1 MRTVPISGR
10 AIAAIVLSSTVIS
23 ATAQARQIVPT
34 ATAPDTTIM
43 GRGFGH
49 GRGLS
54 QYGAQGAALAGKPV
68 KQILDFYYPGT
79 TAGKATGSIRVR
91 VSADTTDGVRVGAVN
106 KLSVR
111 SFATGKVY
119 VLPKAST
126 RNQWS
131 VDPNGEHGTK
141 LSSYDAK
148 TKKWTLYKT
157 FTGMAQFEGPA
168 VIGLIL
174 PSGAV
179 RRYRG
184 ALRAIDVSGTHLDTV
199 NVVPLEYYL
208 RGVVP
213 REAVSSW
220 RPAALQAQAVAARTY
235 SVFHRDRASSKAYD
249 LCDTTSCQ
257 VYGGYDSEETS
268 TNSAIAATAGQIRLY
283 KGKPIIAEF
292 SSSNG
297 GATATGDVPYQL
309 MKADGW
315 DAYPKNG
322 NPNVTWT
329 VTRSA
334 ADMQSVFAVGS
345 IRYVRVLKRSGVGP
359 GGGRALTIE
368 AVGSK
373 GKRVLTADQVRIR
386 LHLKSGWISFPAR
399 KLDMP
404 TSVVEEPGR

>member
-1 MRTVPISGR
+1 MKKR
-10 AIAAIVLSSTVIS
+10 AIAAVVLSSTVIS
-23 ATAQARQIVPT
+23 ATAQAREIQPT
-34 ATAPDTTIM
+34 ASAPDTTIV

-54 QYGAQGAALAGKPV
+54 QYGAQGAALAGKSV
-68 KQILDFYYPGT
+68 RQILDFYYPGT

-91 VSADTTDGVRVGAVN
+91 VSADTTDGVRVGAVD
-106 KLSVR
+106 KLAVR

-131 VDPNGEHGTK
+131 IDPNGDHGTK

-148 TKKWTLYKT
+148 TKKRTLYKT
-157 FTGMAQFEGPA
+157 FTGMAQFEGAA
-168 VIGLIL
+168 VIGLVL

-213 REAVSSW
+213 REAMSSW
-220 RPAALQAQAVAARTY
+220 KPAALQAQAVAARTY
-235 SVFHRDRASSKAYD
+235 SVYHRDRATRKAYD

-268 TNSAIAATAGQIRLY
+268 TNNAVAATAGQIRLY

-297 GATATGDVPYQL
+297 GATVAGEVPYQL

-315 DAYPKNG
+315 DGYPKNG
-322 NPNVTWT
+322 NPNVTWS

-334 ADMQSVFAVGS
+334 ADLQATFDVGS
-345 IRYVRVLKRSGVGP
+345 IRYLRVLKRTGVGP

-373 GKRVLTADQVRIR
+373 GKRVLTADQVRSR
-386 LHLKSGWISFPAR
+386 LHLRSGWISFPA
-399 KLDMP
+399 KPLDMP
-404 TSVVEEPGR
+404 TTAVEEPGR